1 MCTDCLSL
9 QFPLVHGPLGHGPL
23 RAGSL
28 VGEDSRGVMWFLV
41 ALLSWSVSGGEAG
54 EIVGTGRGWT
64 PGFWECTGCTLG
76 RVPKVPEEGISPDP
90 PRGRDRQWGRGRT
103 EGRGRAQPGR
113 QPGAAG
119 APCEEAPAPLPVSRS
134 PLLLWTSALYI
145 CPHLLTSCPTSSPF
159 AGCPCS
165 SHLSPPGS
173 RGRQS

>member
-1 MCTDCLSL
+1 MHRLSVPSVPSGARPFGSRSPESRVPGWGR
-9 QFPLVHGPLGHGPL
+9 QQRRDVVPR
-23 RAGSL
+23 RAPVL
-28 VGEDSRGVMWFLV
+28 ER
-41 ALLSWSVSGGEAG
+41 
-54 EIVGTGRGWT
+54 IVGTGRGWT
-64 PGFWECTGCTLG
+64 AGFWNCTGCTLV

-173 RGRQS
+173 WGRQS